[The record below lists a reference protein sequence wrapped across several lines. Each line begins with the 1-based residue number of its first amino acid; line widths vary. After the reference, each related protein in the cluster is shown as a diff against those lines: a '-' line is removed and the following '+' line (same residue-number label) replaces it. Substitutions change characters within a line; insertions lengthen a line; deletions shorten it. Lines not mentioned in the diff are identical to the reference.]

1 MSIRDF
7 NIRFSEKA
15 IIQISIFLG
24 SIACLVFGISEAGF
38 NKYITE
44 ANVLQFAVGITIFL
58 LTFFTRSKEFLYRLG
73 YVFIIEFNVINV
85 LIIYLSQYEI
95 KYSYQ
100 YVVFFLVS
108 SWFFEQKLS
117 FWVNLLLNISCV
129 LIIFFIGDNF
139 KEKEEFLLT
148 FFVATIAL
156 VLLMLRKIKN
166 EELLKE
172 SETRYRLI
180 AENSADLICTHS
192 QGGNFEFVSPSILSI
207 AGYQPEELMYQSP
220 TKWIHPED
228 VDFFVE
234 NFFLAYKPNEYNK
247 TIQFRFRKKDNSYLW
262 LESVVKIFE
271 EDAESNIPQRY
282 LSQSRSSQHHK
293 DYEQNMLLKNKELE
307 SKNKEI
313 EMFAYI
319 TSHDMQEPLRM
330 ITNYL
335 QLVQSKLQK
344 MGDESMNEFI
354 NYTLASAKNL
364 QSLIRDILTYST
376 TDKIMLP
383 TQTASVESVVNEIV
397 VDLQMIIEE
406 KDVEVKQPKVF
417 YDVLADKNSLRQVF
431 QNLILNAIKY
441 NKSEKQNIIISS
453 TKEGQYVTYS
463 IADNGIGIEP
473 VYWAKVFEP
482 FQRLHGKSEHS
493 GTGLGLPICKKI
505 MLRIGGEIW
514 LESTPG
520 KGSVFFVKFKTKD

>member
-1 MSIRDF
+1 MMWPLF

-15 IIQISIFLG
+15 IIQLLIFFG
-24 SIACLVFGISEAGF
+24 SIACLIFGISEAAF
-38 NKYITE
+38 NEHISN
-44 ANVLQFAVGITIFL
+44 ANKLQFIIGVVIFIT
-58 LTFFTRSKEFLYRLG
+58 TFFVRSKEYLYRLG
-73 YVFIIEFNVINV
+73 HVFIIEFNVINV
-85 LIIYLSQYEI
+85 LIIYLSDYES

-100 YVVFFLVS
+100 YIVFFLVS
-108 SWFFEQKLS
+108 SWFFEKKLS
-117 FWVNLLLNISCV
+117 FWINIFLNVACV
-129 LIIFFIGDNF
+129 VIIFFIGNIF
-139 KEKEEFLLT
+139 RQKEEFLLT

-166 EELLKE
+166 DGLLKE

-192 QGGNFEFVSPSILSI
+192 QGGNFEFVSPSIVNI
-207 AGYQPEELMYQSP
+207 TGHQPEELMYQSP
-220 TKWIHPED
+220 IKWIHPED
-228 VDFFVE
+228 VDYFVK
-234 NFFLAYKPNEYNK
+234 NFFLEYKPNEYNK
-247 TIQFRFRKKDNSYLW
+247 TIQVRFRKKDNTYLW
-262 LESVVKIFE
+262 LESVIKIFE
-271 EDAESNIPQRY
+271 EDIESDIPMRY

-293 DYEQNMLLKNKELE
+293 DYEQKILEKNKELE

-335 QLVQSKLQK
+335 QLVQSKLLK
-344 MGDESMNEFI
+344 IGDDSMNDFI

-376 TDKIMLP
+376 TDKIAPP
-383 TQTASVESVVNEIV
+383 TETVSVESVVNEIV
-397 VDLQMIIEE
+397 VDLQMIILE
-406 KDVEVKQPKVF
+406 KDVEVKQPSEF

-441 NKSEKQNIIISS
+441 NNSEKPKIVITSV
-453 TKEGQYVTYS
+453 KEGQNVTYS

-473 VYWAKVFEP
+473 VYWFKVFEP

-505 MLRIGGEIW
+505 MHRLGGEIW

-520 KGSVFFVKFKTKD
+520 FGSVFFVKFKTRD